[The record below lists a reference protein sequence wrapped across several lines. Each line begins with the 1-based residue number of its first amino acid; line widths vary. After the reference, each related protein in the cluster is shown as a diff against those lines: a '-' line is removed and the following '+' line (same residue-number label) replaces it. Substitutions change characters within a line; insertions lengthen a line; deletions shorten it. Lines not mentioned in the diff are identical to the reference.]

1 MSVLPINDY
10 SDEDDPPSLEGY
22 INEHDEQ
29 KDTQKDEQE
38 DNMTEQRL
46 NNIKTENR
54 KRRESDSHNYMIA
67 NRFSQMGIV
76 VGIIEDDD

>member
-1 MSVLPINDY
+1 MFKILPMNDY
-10 SDEDDPPSLEGY
+10 EDDPPPLEGY

-29 KDTQKDEQE
+29 QNKQKDEQE